1 MGAFEEVYGALEGF
15 DFLGFVEVGGGF
27 DDEGL
32 GEADTGLGF
41 DGGDFDGA
49 LEVEDGLDEVF
60 RGSFGLV
67 VVGEEEEGFSIQRI
81 GFDDFFE
88 DRDGLVS
95 RLQGGGDAAAD
106 FEGLKVI
113 PLRHLGEMFF
123 DGVEELLGLGVGGA
137 LGEHLSRAER
147 CFGGGWGVFGG
158 QGTDVGLAGERV
170 NGFGEV
176 DVCQG
181 GVVLGGGGV
190 HHREGLQVLGSLHG
204 LLIGEVGEGLHGPE
218 ELFLGLLFEQFIEE
232 GDGLGGL
239 LLGEKSLGEACFPV
253 ERFRPEHDGVAVS
266 GLSAEG
272 IAILEVAV
280 GEHAEELLV
289 GLAEGEGL
297 GDVGDGLLGLVEAG
311 VEHAQVGVGAE
322 EVVEFGD
329 SFQHPVAGFFDLALL
344 EIDHAEFVFETGSA
358 FRGDQLLV
366 GADAGVGIFRKEGFD
381 LGEVVLLLIADFG
394 FDIGFD
400 TEGAEESV
408 PKLFGFEVIGG
419 VESALVSG

>member
-1 MGAFEEVYGALEGF
+1 MGAFEEIDGALEGF
-15 DFLGFVEVGGGF
+15 DFLGFVGIGGGF

-49 LEVEDGLDEVF
+49 LEVEDGLDEVL
-60 RGSFGLV
+60 GGTFGLV
-67 VVGEEEEGFSIQRI
+67 VVGEEEEGFAIERI
-81 GFDDFFE
+81 GFDDLFE
-88 DRDGLVS
+88 DGDGLVS

-106 FEGLKVI
+106 FEGLEVI
-113 PLRHLGEMFF
+113 SLGHLGEMFF

-137 LGEHLSRAER
+137 LGEHFSRAER
-147 CFGGGWGVFGG
+147 GFGGGWGVFGG

-190 HHREGLQVLGSLHG
+190 HHRESLEILGGLHG

-253 ERFRPEHDGVAVS
+253 ERFRPEHDGIAVS

-297 GDVGDGLLGLVEAG
+297 GDVGDGFLGLVEAG

-329 SFQHPVAGFFDLALL
+329 SFQHPVAGFFDLTLL
-344 EIDHAEFVFETGSA
+344 EIDHAEFVFEASGA
-358 FRGDQLLV
+358 FGGDELLV
-366 GADAGVGIFRKEGFD
+366 GADAGVGIFRKEGLD
-381 LGEVVLLLIADFG
+381 LGEVILLFFADFG
-394 FDIGFD
+394 FDVGLD
-400 TEGAEESV
+400 AEGAEKRV
-408 PKLFGFEVIGG
+408 PKLFGFEVVGG
-419 VESALVSG
+419 VERTLVSG

>member
-1 MGAFEEVYGALEGF
+1 M
-15 DFLGFVEVGGGF
+15 
-27 DDEGL
+27 
-32 GEADTGLGF
+32 
-41 DGGDFDGA
+41 
-49 LEVEDGLDEVF
+49 
-60 RGSFGLV
+60 
-67 VVGEEEEGFSIQRI
+67 
-81 GFDDFFE
+81 
-88 DRDGLVS
+88 
-95 RLQGGGDAAAD
+95 
-106 FEGLKVI
+106 
-113 PLRHLGEMFF
+113 
-123 DGVEELLGLGVGGA
+123 
-137 LGEHLSRAER
+137 
-147 CFGGGWGVFGG
+147 
-158 QGTDVGLAGERV
+158 
-170 NGFGEV
+170 
-176 DVCQG
+176 
-181 GVVLGGGGV
+181 
-190 HHREGLQVLGSLHG
+190 
-204 LLIGEVGEGLHGPE
+204 LIGEVGEGLHGPE

-272 IAILEVAV
+272 VAILEVAV

-297 GDVGDGLLGLVEAG
+297 GDVGDSLLGLVEAG

-344 EIDHAEFVFETGSA
+344 EVDHAEFVFETGSA

-400 TEGAEESV
+400 AEGAEKRV
-408 PKLFGFEVIGG
+408 PKLFGFEVVGG
-419 VESALVSG
+419 VERTLVSG